1 MLTETQ
7 ELSILEMLR
16 RSNMQKFVIKSPELN
31 GYFARIDQIGD
42 SVDTAITDEKYEAK
56 IFDYAI
62 EAKEWL
68 KKIASENM
76 QYKKTFPKDIVI
88 NWEIVLVNMKNGVND
103 FDEVMTWYSTTE
115 M

>member
-1 MLTETQ
+1 
-7 ELSILEMLR
+7 
-16 RSNMQKFVIKSPELN
+16 MQKFVIKSPELN
-31 GYFARIDQIGD
+31 GYFARIDKVGYFCD
-42 SVDTAITDEKYEAK
+42 AAITDQKYEAK

-68 KKIASENM
+68 KKISSENM
-76 QYKKTFPKDIVI
+76 EYKRTFPKDIVI
-88 NWEIVLVNMKNGVND
+88 NWEIVLVDMKNGIND

>member
-1 MLTETQ
+1 
-7 ELSILEMLR
+7 
-16 RSNMQKFVIKSPELN
+16 MQKFIIKSPELN

-42 SVDTAITDEKYEAK
+42 SVDAAITDEKYEAK

-76 QYKKTFPKDIVI
+76 QYKKTFPKDVII
-88 NWEIVLVNMKNGVND
+88 NWEIVLVTMKNGVND
-103 FDEVMTWYSTTE
+103 FEEVMTWYSTTE